1 MIKYALNLAYTYLN
15 ANYNTEKVSKMC
27 EAMCIIARKQEFNF
41 ESLVEH
47 KVCSYNGIQDMLS
60 KLNEKESIRKKKGVY
75 YTPIDLV
82 NFILTNCVKSLYGKL
97 NQENISSAC
106 LDKIPHRSFG
116 KQKTVFDPTCGAGE
130 FLLAAADMK
139 YSLWAE
145 HCTLTSS
152 SAIEIIS
159 TIRGNDINIESVII
173 TELRLFLCV
182 IKWCESVNY
191 KSLADQLVA
200 DFTTFD
206 FVTCSPIQHEK
217 YDIIVGNPPY
227 VEDSKSGLTPDV
239 KYGNIYA
246 NVLKNATEQLETN
259 GSMGFVIPLS
269 YISTPRMRRI
279 RNDLIIALPE
289 QYILSYAD
297 RPDCLFDSVHQKL
310 CVLIGKNR
318 KSGRSIYTSNYHYWY
333 KSERE
338 QLFTNAKVIKN
349 TFWMDDFIPKLG
361 NEYDRQIFGKIIRPK
376 HNVSVYEVS
385 RYGIESVYLNRR
397 ETFWMKAYRTFVD
410 DPEYKVFSY
419 NTPEEADYCY
429 CLINSSLF
437 WWYWISVSDCW
448 HVSKELNGFRAPQNV
463 DYTRVTEMANALREK
478 LESTKVYVG
487 TKQTEYE
494 YKHKACL
501 EEIHSIDDFVNAAFD
516 LSEEESNYIK
526 EFALRY
532 RTSGGTE

>member
-1 MIKYALNLAYTYLN
+1 MIENALNLAYTYLN
-15 ANYNTEKVSKMC
+15 ANYNTEEVIIMC
-27 EAMCIIARKQEFNF
+27 EAMRVIARKPEFGF
-41 ESLVEH
+41 ELTREQ
-47 KVCSYNGIQDMLS
+47 KVCSYNEIQEMLS

-82 NFILTNCVKSLYGKL
+82 NFILSNCVKSLFGKL
-97 NQENISSAC
+97 NPYTISSPC
-106 LDKIPHRSFG
+106 LGKIPCKSFG

-130 FLLAAADMK
+130 FLLAAANMK
-139 YSLWAE
+139 YSLWTE
-145 HCTLTSS
+145 QYKLTSD

-159 TIRGNDINIESVII
+159 TIKGNDINIESVII

-182 IKWCESVNY
+182 INWCESVNY
-191 KSLADQLVA
+191 LSLADQLVA
-200 DFTTFD
+200 NFTTLD
-206 FVTCSPIQHEK
+206 FVTCSPIEHEK
-217 YDIIVGNPPY
+217 YDIVIGNPPY
-227 VEDSKSGLTPDV
+227 VEDSKSGLVPNV
-239 KYGNIYA
+239 KYGNIFA
-246 NVLKNATEQLETN
+246 NVLKNASDKLKTN

-279 RNDLIIALPE
+279 RNDLLGTLPE

-318 KSGRSIYTSNYHYWY
+318 KSDKIIYTSNYHYWY
-333 KSERE
+333 RSERD
-338 QLFTNAKVIKN
+338 QLFTNVKVIKN
-349 TFWMDDFIPKLG
+349 TFLMDDFIPKIG
-361 NEYDRQIFGKIIRPK
+361 NKYDRQIFGKVFRANQNI
-376 HNVSVYEVS
+376 SVYEVS
-385 RYGIESVYLNRR
+385 RNGVESVYLNRR
-397 ETFWMKAYRTFVD
+397 ETFWMKAYRTVVD
-410 DPEYKVFSY
+410 DPEYKIFSY
-419 NTPEEADYCY
+419 NTPGEADYCY

-448 HVSKELNGFRAPQNV
+448 HVSKELNGFKAPPIA
-463 DYTRVTEMANALREK
+463 DYSRVTEMANALRDK

-501 EEIHSIDDFVNAAFD
+501 KEIHAIDDFVNALFG

-526 EFALRY
+526 GFALRY
-532 RTSGGTE
+532 RTSGGID